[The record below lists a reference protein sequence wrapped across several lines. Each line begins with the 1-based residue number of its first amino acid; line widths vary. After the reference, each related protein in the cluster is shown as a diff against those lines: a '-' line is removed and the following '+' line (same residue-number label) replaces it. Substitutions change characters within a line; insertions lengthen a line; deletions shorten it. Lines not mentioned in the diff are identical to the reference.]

1 MSKQLASHER
11 LITIYRN
18 KLEKV
23 VASFKEDKLDAL
35 KTSESDRTP
44 GFEKECR
51 KKLQEGLGALEECSS
66 RIEQAW
72 QKYAEAYDQ
81 HDEPTETEKEDY
93 NTYTERAEKALSTA
107 LDYTEEAKDEA
118 APQQNLGKRTEP
130 VSEEGMSARDPDDDV
145 KFLSSLMLD
154 IQVDQTNRVT
164 RVFKELQQIRQA
176 FNHEVSAATLI
187 HLQGNY
193 IVTEENFILGTPA
206 FRILTADKQL
216 RNMLS
221 TRERFSRLA
230 SRFVYITR
238 IYRDL
243 HIAANWTKGAKW
255 KTEAEA
261 IIIGLEKNRTR
272 FDAVIK
278 DMETELQ
285 KAEKDFREGPC
296 TASAEH
302 VNALFRR
309 AFENLKGTNQDKTDK
324 KIAELQALV
333 EAQASE
339 LANMKKKIGEEKE
352 TTTKNEES
360 DANDE
365 KYFQVMLKEVKDD
378 TEPDL
383 ETNFD
388 ENEELIVRSEA
399 DQTQE
404 DPVETE
410 PEAPSDQEETRQ
422 ANQRKRPHQEEHRTQ
437 AQLKCLRHIKQP
449 IRDKERIVEDK
460 RIQVSRVNYA
470 LQSNRYNDAL
480 QKRHAQTQSRSGIS
494 ISANARQPLVLYH
507 FKYSTSS
514 HPVSS
519 RPCHHSSPPP
529 SLLPLEVNFL

>member
-1 MSKQLASHER
+1 
-11 LITIYRN
+11 
-18 KLEKV
+18 
-23 VASFKEDKLDAL
+23 
-35 KTSESDRTP
+35 
-44 GFEKECR
+44 
-51 KKLQEGLGALEECSS
+51 
-66 RIEQAW
+66 
-72 QKYAEAYDQ
+72 
-81 HDEPTETEKEDY
+81 
-93 NTYTERAEKALSTA
+93 
-107 LDYTEEAKDEA
+107 
-118 APQQNLGKRTEP
+118 
-130 VSEEGMSARDPDDDV
+130 MSARDPDDDV

-154 IQVDQTNRVT
+154 IQEDQTNRVT
-164 RVFKELQQIRQA
+164 RVCKELQQIREA
-176 FNHEVSAATLI
+176 FNHEVSAAALI
-187 HLQGNY
+187 HLQWNY
-193 IVTEENFILGTPA
+193 IVTEENFVLGTPA
-206 FRILTADKQL
+206 FRILTTDKQL

-261 IIIGLEKNRTR
+261 IIVELEKNRTR

-339 LANMKKKIGEEKE
+339 LANIKKKIGEEKE
-352 TTTKNEES
+352 TTTSNEES

-383 ETNFD
+383 ETSFD

-399 DQTQE
+399 DQSQE

-422 ANQRKRPHQEEHRTQ
+422 ANQRKRPRQEEHRTRNAERIQ
-437 AQLKCLRHIKQP
+437 ELKSRVARMKIELPYFPFRLLEFQIQGVNGKIRCSFCATDGKHYSDSCPIVVNGDERWKIIQQTGGCQFCLLKCNDHQRCAYAGKP
-449 IRDKERIVEDK
+449 CFYCERVKGSSFEWLIPKDGGHHRALCNIPDK
-460 RIQVSRVNYA
+460 RREAQRRIEN
-470 LQSNRYNDAL
+470 LQEEIEELSKDGNPQR
-480 QKRHAQTQSRSGIS
+480 QREKT
-494 ISANARQPLVLYH
+494 AR
-507 FKYSTSS
+507 
-514 HPVSS
+514 
-519 RPCHHSSPPP
+519 
-529 SLLPLEVNFL
+529 